1 MAVKCDQLIYSPV
14 NALTFRITGG
24 TKSIIPHSL
33 NGTIQS
39 LESSD
44 NTIFEV
50 GQIVTI
56 KHLKYKIKYIT
67 KKSSKGVIYYDLSM
81 AKRTKSSTFIMPMLG
96 GERRLFFWSRLFLN
110 CFIKT
115 ENDKY
120 CIALLYR
127 WSEDPLF
134 VKFENALRT
143 FKDFKKVYDPSDDTI
158 LFVFNIPS
166 AFKKDFKHFMN
177 GRYSKLSPRYKI
189 DILKFHNQPI
199 DSEIGQVLYKDP
211 DRRIKMENR
220 LGVIFEDDA
229 ELLSIIN
236 INEET
241 FKIENYV

>member
-24 TKSIIPHSL
+24 TKSIVAHSL
-33 NGTIQS
+33 NKTIQS
-39 LESSD
+39 LEASD
-44 NTIFEV
+44 NIIFEI

-67 KKSSKGVIYYDLSM
+67 KKRSKGVIYYDLSM

-96 GERRLFFWSRLFLN
+96 GSRRLFFWTRLFLN
-110 CFIKT
+110 CFIRT
-115 ENDKY
+115 EENKY

-127 WSEDPLF
+127 HSEDPLF
-134 VKFENALRT
+134 IKFENALRT
-143 FKDFKKVYDPSDDTI
+143 FKDFKKIYDPSDNTI

-177 GRYSKLSPRYKI
+177 GRYSKLSPQYKI
-189 DILKFHNQPI
+189 NILEFHNQSLE
-199 DSEIGQVLYKDP
+199 SEIGQVLYRDP
-211 DRRIKMENR
+211 ERKIKMENR
-220 LGVIFEDDA
+220 LGVIFEDDV
-229 ELLSIIN
+229 ELLSILN

-241 FKIENYV
+241 LKIENYV